1 MGRRDEARGGH
12 SGDTLFNCS
21 EKSRGEGVTGSGSAE
36 RGPRLPCST
45 QVASVAP
52 HCLLG
57 TIQAGGGGRRGHG
70 LASLHFPPTTRSPT
84 SSPPRPFT
92 LTVSPPQVLS
102 CNRLS
107 RLSSVRCVS
116 CWVPPVPHWGCT
128 VQADCSVLTGHPV
141 YGAWEVSSWGPEH

>member
-57 TIQAGGGGRRGHG
+57 TIQAGGGAEGSRPC
-70 LASLHFPPTTRSPT
+70 LPTLPT
-84 SSPPRPFT
+84 
-92 LTVSPPQVLS
+92 
-102 CNRLS
+102 NH
-107 RLSSVRCVS
+107 
-116 CWVPPVPHWGCT
+116 PVPHLLT
-128 VQADCSVLTGHPV
+128 PQALYTDGFP
-141 YGAWEVSSWGPEH
+141 APGPEL